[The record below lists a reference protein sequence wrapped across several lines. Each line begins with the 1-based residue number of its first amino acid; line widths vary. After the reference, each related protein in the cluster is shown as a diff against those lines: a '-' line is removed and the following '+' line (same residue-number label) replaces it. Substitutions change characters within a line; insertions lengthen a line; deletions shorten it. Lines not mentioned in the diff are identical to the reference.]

1 MKQENLERRERIAA
15 GARRVFTRQGYVRTR
30 IKDIVAET
38 GFSEAIVFAHF
49 DSKEAIFNAAVID
62 PLDRHVA
69 DMADQM
75 DRIST
80 ADHRTRQRAFA
91 RANERMLTLM
101 NEVVELLGVA
111 LFSDL
116 ELGRRY
122 FNERLTPLFERWIAA
137 TGQALDGWSGPEAT
151 PRLVLTTTFGMHFGH
166 SLDAA
171 MRGEPIDV
179 PAVAA
184 AISRRLYDGARR

>member
-1 MKQENLERRERIAA
+1 VA
-15 GARRVFTRQGYVRTR
+15 GARRAFTRRGYVKTR

-38 GFSEAIVFAHF
+38 GYTETILFSHF
-49 DSKEAIFNAAVID
+49 DSKEAIFNAAIID

-69 DMADQM
+69 DMAEQM

-80 ADHRTRQRAFA
+80 ADHRTRQRTFV

-101 NEVVELLGVA
+101 SEVVDLLGVA

-122 FNERLTPLFERWIAA
+122 YNERLTPLFDRWVE
-137 TGQALDGWSGPEAT
+137 TTEKALDGWSRPEVT
-151 PRLVLTTTFGMHFGH
+151 PRLTLTTLFGMHFGH
-166 SLDAA
+166 SLDAV
-171 MRGEPIDV
+171 MRGEPLDV
-179 PAVAA
+179 PAVAGA
-184 AISRRLYDGARR
+184 MGRRIYDGARR